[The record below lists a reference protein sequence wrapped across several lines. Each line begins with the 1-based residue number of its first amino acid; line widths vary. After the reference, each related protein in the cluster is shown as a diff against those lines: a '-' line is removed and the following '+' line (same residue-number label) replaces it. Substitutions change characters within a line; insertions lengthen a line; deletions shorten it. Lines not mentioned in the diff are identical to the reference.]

1 MNNNVR
7 KVFSCISS
15 AVISFFLFLIPT
27 IPLFSIFTSGDSA
40 DFREIQVQNFE
51 NEQILV
57 GIEVGEE
64 LRLYAVEFFFNQ
76 SEISVKEI
84 QQNADE
90 NSFLNLYC
98 YSGASSLLE
107 RVNGILPE
115 KIQKYVILDKNW
127 TKNFLIFLGGAIVT
141 YKNSYY
147 NDSKEEIL
155 TVTGQNFDEAF
166 SRFGGEE
173 ILESIIISS
182 LGKDENEFYESL
194 CFLFKNADTNLSYPD
209 FVKHKDKF
217 ELLRR

>member
-64 LRLYAVEFFFNQ
+64 LKLYAVEFFFNQ

-84 QQNADE
+84 QQKLVE
-90 NSFLNLYC
+90 Q
-98 YSGASSLLE
+98 GA
-107 RVNGILPE
+107 
-115 KIQKYVILDKNW
+115 VID
-127 TKNFLIFLGGAIVT
+127 
-141 YKNSYY
+141 
-147 NDSKEEIL
+147 
-155 TVTGQNFDEAF
+155 
-166 SRFGGEE
+166 
-173 ILESIIISS
+173 
-182 LGKDENEFYESL
+182 
-194 CFLFKNADTNLSYPD
+194 
-209 FVKHKDKF
+209 
-217 ELLRR
+217 